1 MVPASTF
8 GVSTGNSCTGT
19 VGVTVALAD
28 CPVAGP
34 GGTAGGTVS
43 GGPWGVATGG
53 TVIPALGV
61 TAGAA
66 ASGGPTGVLAVGI
79 CPVVPGPAGT
89 GAGAR
94 STGLV
99 TAGVTPV
106 STGAGTLVAI
116 LSSFSYDTDIYLR
129 QETNI
134 TGSKTVA
141 WSIFSSQVFENTTP
155 LLSNLP
161 P

>member
-1 MVPASTF
+1 MLGITVLPASTF

-19 VGVTVALAD
+19 VGVTFALVD

-34 GGTAGGTVS
+34 GTTVLGAVSGGPWGSGVGGTAIPALGVTAGGTVS
-43 GGPWGVATGG
+43 GGPCGVETGG

-66 ASGGPTGVLAVGI
+66 ASGGPAGFLTVGI
-79 CPVVPGPAGT
+79 CPVDPGPGGT

-99 TAGVTPV
+99 TTGVAPV
-106 STGAGTLVAI
+106 STGAGPLVAI
-116 LSSFSYDTDIYLR
+116 ISAFNCY
-129 QETNI
+129 N
-134 TGSKTVA
+134 
-141 WSIFSSQVFENTTP
+141 
-155 LLSNLP
+155 
-161 P
+161 

>member
-1 MVPASTF
+1 MLGITLLPASTF

-19 VGVTVALAD
+19 VGVTFALVD

-34 GGTAGGTVS
+34 GVTAGGTVS
-43 GGPWGVATGG
+43 GGPCGVETGG

-66 ASGGPTGVLAVGI
+66 ASGGPAGFLTVGI
-79 CPVVPGPAGT
+79 CPVDPGPGGT

-99 TAGVTPV
+99 TTGVAPV
-106 STGAGTLVAI
+106 STGAGPLVAI
-116 LSSFSYDTDIYLR
+116 FSAFNCY
-129 QETNI
+129 N
-134 TGSKTVA
+134 
-141 WSIFSSQVFENTTP
+141 
-155 LLSNLP
+155 
-161 P
+161 